1 VINIVDTPGTN
12 VILERQQRLTEEF
25 VPRADLIL
33 FVISADRPFTESE
46 VTFLKYIAKWDKKV
60 VYLLNKADILQPDE
74 IAEVA
79 TFVQVRS
86 FERGRVGN
94 YNCFPSALPG
104 LHRIRRNN
112 FTGQLGAR
120 DGRRRGDR
128 AARVR
133 TRRTACQAARG
144 GGTWCPSL
152 KPLAVSPSLC
162 LSLCLS
168 RCVSLTVSLTVSP
181 SLCLS
186 LCLSRCVSLTVA
198 LTVVSPTVALTM
210 VSPSLCLAHCVS
222 LSPPGTGGQ
231 GARSVSARRRH
242 GGGGTGGG
250 AAGSRRAVERQR
262 VRGRPGPLQ
271 VMYRPARSLPL

>member
-1 VINIVDTPGTN
+1 LQSTDGYYERFLPSELLKVINIVDTPGTN

-168 RCVSLTVSLTVSP
+168 RCVSLTVSLTVS
-181 SLCLS
+181 LS
-186 LCLSRCVSLTVA
+186 LCLPHCGSHCGVSHCGSHYGVSLTV
-198 LTVVSPTVALTM
+198 SR
-210 VSPSLCLAHCVS
+210 SLCLP
-222 LSPPGTGGQ
+222 LSPRYRRPRGPERFCAAA
-231 GARSVSARRRH
+231 ARWRRHRRRSCWQQTRS
-242 GGGGTGGG
+242 GA
-250 AAGSRRAVERQR
+250 AAGS
-262 VRGRPGPLQ
+262 G
-271 VMYRPARSLPL
+271 

>member
-1 VINIVDTPGTN
+1 LQSTDGYYERFLPSELLKVINIVDTPGTN

-168 RCVSLTVSLTVSP
+168 RCVSLTV
-181 SLCLS
+181 
-186 LCLSRCVSLTVA
+186 A